1 MSLTSTENDRPR
13 RKPTMA
19 DVATRAGVSR
29 TLVSFILDGK
39 PGASEATKQRVLA
52 VAEEIGYRP
61 DSAARLLARGRSRTF
76 GVLMDVSQL
85 FEADLVTGIYP
96 AAEELGYEVLLS
108 ANLPDRDESVPIDAL
123 LSHRCGGLILLGPTS
138 GAGYLK
144 SLADKAPV
152 VVVGRR
158 LAAHPG
164 LATVRTDDARGIRL
178 AVNYLVELG
187 HEDIHHVDG
196 GTDPGS
202 ADRRRAYL
210 AAMRK
215 HGLAD
220 RANVIPG
227 AHDEKAGA
235 RAARAMLAGPKLPTA
250 VLAGND
256 RCALGLL
263 DVFTRSGVD
272 VPGDLS
278 LIGYDDSHLSDNPR
292 IDLTTVHQ
300 GPRMRILTLDAVRLA
315 VAMLDGQHDND
326 DAVVLEPKLVI
337 RGTTA
342 PPSQR
347 STRVVSKRGA
357 RRGNNA
363 CRTRRPSRSRR
374 TPSATSSAVA
384 HRASRR
390 ATSPPL
396 SLLPGPRY
404 VAAPT

>member
-1 MSLTSTENDRPR
+1 MAVRPTDSDRLHR
-13 RKPTMA
+13 RPTMA
-19 DVATRAGVSR
+19 DVATQAGVSR

-39 PGASEATKQRVLA
+39 AGASEETKQRVLA
-52 VAEEIGYRP
+52 IANEIGYRP
-61 DSAARLLARGRSRTF
+61 DSAARLLARGRSRTL

-85 FEADLVTGIYP
+85 FEAELVTGIYP

-138 GAGYLK
+138 DPR
-144 SLADKAPV
+144 SLVTLAERVPT

-164 LATVRTDDARGIRL
+164 LATVRTDDVKGIRQ
-178 AVNYLVELG
+178 AVDYLVGLG
-187 HEDIHHVDG
+187 HREIHHVDG

-202 ADRRRAYL
+202 PERRRAYL

-220 RANVIPG
+220 RAQVIPG
-227 AHDEKAGA
+227 AHNEESGA
-235 RAARAMLAGPKLPTA
+235 NAARTMLAASRLPTA

-278 LIGYDDSHLSDNPR
+278 LIGFDDSRLSDNPR

-300 GPRMRILTLDAVRLA
+300 DAASLARHAVRLA
-315 VAMLDGQHDND
+315 VAMLADERPT
-326 DAVVLEPKLVI
+326 DADVVLEPTLVI

-342 PPSQR
+342 PPRQR
-347 STRVVSKRGA
+347 STKVVSK
-357 RRGNNA
+357 
-363 CRTRRPSRSRR
+363 
-374 TPSATSSAVA
+374 
-384 HRASRR
+384 
-390 ATSPPL
+390 
-396 SLLPGPRY
+396 
-404 VAAPT
+404 